1 MRGQPLRHPPR
12 PSASH
17 RSTRLLSGQLPGAV
31 RTLCGRTGV
40 GQHSRAARRSP
51 ARRHRHP
58 RAGLVD
64 GASFD
69 SATGTAV
76 FWATPKGG
84 RSWMLLPGGY
94 ERASLYAAPAP
105 AFQVRRLAE
114 EVDTVAVGP
123 SLVLA
128 NVHFSP
134 QNQTGDLV
142 LYDLRSGHERTL
154 ASPVSSFWVAPA
166 CPNPASLSP
175 NAKWKPGWG
184 MVGGTSSTEIAMP
197 SGCPADSPLLVT
209 FTVRGPIASDKDG
222 LWAITV
228 QP

>member
-1 MRGQPLRHPPR
+1 MPTAAFRMRLMRGQPLRHPPR

-40 GQHSRAARRSP
+40 GQHSAPPVDR
-51 ARRHRHP
+51 P
-58 RAGLVD
+58 RAVIDIRALVWVD

-166 CPNPASLSP
+166 CPNPASLSR
-175 NAKWKPGWG
+175 
-184 MVGGTSSTEIAMP
+184 MR
-197 SGCPADSPLLVT
+197 SGNRDGEWWEEPARRRSRCRPDARLTLPC
-209 FTVRGPIASDKDG
+209 
-222 LWAITV
+222 W
-228 QP
+228 